1 MKKHIPNSITLM
13 NAFSG
18 AIAIACTL
26 EGKFEYV
33 PYLIAFSLL
42 ADFLDGMIAR
52 ALDIKSELGKQL
64 DSLADMVSFG
74 VLPSMILYM
83 LMKESLYG
91 ASSISSFLGFEVL
104 AFLVAVFAALRL
116 GKFNIDTRQ
125 SDSFIGLP
133 TPAATLFVL
142 GILLIHQ
149 HSNYT
154 FLVNLT
160 KSYTA
165 LSIISVLI
173 SLLMIAELPLLSLKM
188 ASFSFSKYKWQWALV
203 GGSSLFILVFGI
215 NSLPMVIGFYIL
227 LSIVHNTT
235 DRAD

>member
-1 MKKHIPNSITLM
+1 MKKHIPNFITLI
-13 NAFSG
+13 NVFSG
-18 AIAIACTL
+18 AVAIACTL
-26 EGKFEYV
+26 EGHLKYI
-33 PYLIAFSLL
+33 PYLVAVSLL

-52 ALDIKSELGKQL
+52 ALNVKSELGKQL
-64 DSLADMVSFG
+64 DSLADVISFG

-91 ASSISSFLGFEVL
+91 SYAISNFLGFEVL

-142 GILLIHQ
+142 GVLLINQ
-149 HSNYT
+149 YSEYS
-154 FLVNLT
+154 FLVKLT
-160 KSYTA
+160 KNYTA
-165 LSIISVLI
+165 LSVTSILI

-188 ASFSFSKYKWQWALV
+188 GSLSISKYKWQWALV
-203 GGSSLFILVFGI
+203 GGSLLFIIIFGI
-215 NSLPMVIGFYIL
+215 NSLPMVIGYYLL
-227 LSIVHNTT
+227 LSIAQT
-235 DRAD
+235 ASK